1 MTALSP
7 YQVATI
13 RILSAGLLLLP
24 FCVSAIKKIPGK
36 KLPAVFLSGFIGSFI
51 PAYLFCIAE
60 TEINSS
66 LAGILNA
73 TTPFF
78 TIIIG
83 SLFFQLSTPKQKF
96 LGVLIGFAG
105 MVALPFAGGKDVS
118 FSHVYH
124 ISLVVFATLL
134 YGLNVNVVA
143 RYLHHIESIHIA
155 SFAFVS
161 LIPICIIILYKTG
174 YFNPV
179 LFSKPFY
186 LSTLAAFTLG
196 AGGTA
201 IATVLFYKML
211 KSAGAVMASMVTYGI
226 PFFSVMWGLIGGEQI
241 NLLEILCLLVILSGV
256 FLVNRRP
263 KGLGGAVKP

>member
-1 MTALSP
+1 MQALTP

-13 RILSAGLLLLP
+13 RILSAGLLLMP
-24 FCVSAIKKIPGK
+24 FFISAIKKIPK
-36 KLPAVFLSGFIGSFI
+36 QKLPAVFLSGVIGSFV

-83 SLFFQLSTPKQKF
+83 AIFFQLKTPRAKF
-96 LGVLIGFAG
+96 MGVFIGFIG

-124 ISLVVFATLL
+124 ISLVVVATLL
-134 YGLNVNVVA
+134 YGLNVNLVA
-143 RYLHHIESIHIA
+143 RYLHHVESIHIA
-155 SFAFVS
+155 SVAFVA
-161 LIPICIIILYKTG
+161 LIPVCVVILYNTG
-174 YFNPV
+174 YFHPV
-179 LFSKPFY
+179 SFSKSYF
-186 LSTLAAFTLG
+186 LSTLASFTLG

-226 PFFSVMWGLIGGEQI
+226 PFFSVMWGVIDGEQI
-241 NLLEILCLLVILSGV
+241 HALEIVCLLVILSGV
-256 FLVNRRP
+256 FLVNRKINRP
-263 KGLGGAVKP
+263 NAAIKP